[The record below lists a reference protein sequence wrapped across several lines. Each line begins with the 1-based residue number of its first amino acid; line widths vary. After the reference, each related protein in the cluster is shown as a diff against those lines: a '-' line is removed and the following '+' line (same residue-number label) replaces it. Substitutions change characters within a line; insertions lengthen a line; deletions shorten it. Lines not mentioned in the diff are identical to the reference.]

1 MTFNEWL
8 RKRWYVGV
16 ILAGVCAAFAQMFIT
31 STHATTVGLVMAYV
45 LTYLIYA
52 SQNSSTMDDKNEER
66 HDKQN

>member
-31 STHATTVGLVMAYV
+31 STHATTVGLVMAYI

-52 SQNSSTMDDKNEER
+52 SQNSSSVNNQNER
-66 HDKQN
+66 HHDNQD

>member
-31 STHATTVGLVMAYV
+31 STHATTVGLVMAYI

-52 SQNSSTMDDKNEER
+52 SQNSSAMDKKSEDHPDK
-66 HDKQN
+66 HD